1 MKKRNFYIALLFAAV
16 YFTSYL
22 TRTNYA
28 AVLIE
33 MIRTEG
39 FTKEAAA
46 LALTVSAITYGLGQV
61 VSGYLGDRFKPEKII
76 FFGLVTATV
85 MNLLI
90 PLCPSAIS
98 MSAVWGVNGFAQ
110 AMIWPPM
117 VKMLAG
123 LFEPDE
129 YKKACVFVSWGSS
142 VATISIYL
150 VAPLIISFLSWRA
163 VFIVSACAGAVISVI
178 WAICSGKLDFRSAR
192 TVKREDEKSA
202 PRFGLYATVFLVF
215 AILAVAF
222 QGLLRDG
229 FTTWTPTL
237 LSEKFNF
244 SASGAIL
251 SGVVLPIF
259 SMVSLSFASFVSRKM
274 LKNELFCAGFFFV
287 LCLAGSVL
295 VRCSSAAWLTLIAA
309 AIAEGGAHGAN
320 YSLTC
325 LVPPLFAKHN
335 KTSLISGLL
344 NGGTYI
350 GSAFS
355 ASFIASLLSSSGWD
369 GVELLWIISAL
380 AGAVICAAL
389 ALRKRKIYDT

>member
-1 MKKRNFYIALLFAAV
+1 MKKQNVKIIILLAAV
-16 YFTSYL
+16 YCTSYL

-39 FTKEAAA
+39 FTKDGAA
-46 LALTVSAITYGLGQV
+46 LALTVSAITYGIGQV
-61 VSGYLGDRFKPEKII
+61 ISGYLGDRIKPERII
-76 FFGLVTATV
+76 SFGLMTATL

-90 PLCPSAIS
+90 PLCPSVVS

-117 VKMLAG
+117 VKILAG
-123 LFEPDE
+123 AFEPDE
-129 YKKACVFVSWGSS
+129 YKKACVYVTWGAS

-150 VAPLIISFLSWRA
+150 ITPLIISFLSWRT
-163 VFIVSACAGAVISVI
+163 VFYASACVGAVISVI
-178 WAICSGKLDFRSAR
+178 WTVASKKIEFRAVRAVKQEESKP
-192 TVKREDEKSA
+192 TV
-202 PRFGLYATVFLVF
+202 RFGFGTAVFLSL
-215 AILAVAF
+215 AIIAVGF

-259 SMVSLSFASFVSRKM
+259 SMITLSFASFISRKVI
-274 LKNELFCAGFFFV
+274 KNELLCSAFFFC
-287 LCLAGSVL
+287 LCLIGSVT
-295 VRCSSAAWLTLIAA
+295 VKYSHYAWLTVLAA
-309 AIAEGGAHGAN
+309 ALAEGGAHGVN
-320 YSLTC
+320 YGLTC
-325 LVPPLFAKHN
+325 LVPPLFAKYN

-369 GVELLWIISAL
+369 GVLLLWVCCSLAGIAICMAL
-380 AGAVICAAL
+380 AANKKKVF
-389 ALRKRKIYDT
+389 

>member
-1 MKKRNFYIALLFAAV
+1 MKKIKTVLLFAAV

-61 VSGYLGDRFKPEKII
+61 FSGYLGDRIKPEKII
-76 FFGLVTATV
+76 SFGLITATV

-117 VKMLAG
+117 VKLLAG
-123 LFEPDE
+123 IFEPDE
-129 YKKACVFVSWGSS
+129 YKKACVFVTWGSS

-163 VFIVSACAGAVISVI
+163 VFVVSACAGAAISVI
-178 WAICSGKLDFRSAR
+178 WVISSRKLSFRAVR
-192 TVKREDEKSA
+192 TVQKEEEKSSI
-202 PRFGLYATVFLVF
+202 RFGAGAAVFLAF
-215 AILAVAF
+215 AVIAVAF

-251 SGVVLPIF
+251 SGVILPIF
-259 SMVSLSFASFVSRKM
+259 SMIALSFASFVSRKM
-274 LKNELFCAGFFFV
+274 LKNEFFCAAFFFL
-287 LCLAGSVL
+287 LCFVGSVI
-295 VRCSSAAWLTLIAA
+295 VKFSPFAWLTVLAA
-309 AIAEGGAHGAN
+309 AVAEGGAYGVN

-325 LVPPLFAKHN
+325 LVPPLFAKYN

-355 ASFIASLLSSSGWD
+355 ASFIASLLSSSGWG
-369 GVELLWIISAL
+369 GVSLLWIISAL
-380 AGAVICAAL
+380 TGIAICAVL
-389 ALRKRKIYDT
+389 AIRKRKII

>member
-1 MKKRNFYIALLFAAV
+1 MKKRNFYITLLFAAV

-123 LFEPDE
+123 LFD
-129 YKKACVFVSWGSS
+129 
-142 VATISIYL
+142 
-150 VAPLIISFLSWRA
+150 
-163 VFIVSACAGAVISVI
+163 
-178 WAICSGKLDFRSAR
+178 
-192 TVKREDEKSA
+192 
-202 PRFGLYATVFLVF
+202 
-215 AILAVAF
+215 
-222 QGLLRDG
+222 
-229 FTTWTPTL
+229 
-237 LSEKFNF
+237 
-244 SASGAIL
+244 
-251 SGVVLPIF
+251 
-259 SMVSLSFASFVSRKM
+259 
-274 LKNELFCAGFFFV
+274 
-287 LCLAGSVL
+287 
-295 VRCSSAAWLTLIAA
+295 
-309 AIAEGGAHGAN
+309 
-320 YSLTC
+320 
-325 LVPPLFAKHN
+325 
-335 KTSLISGLL
+335 
-344 NGGTYI
+344 
-350 GSAFS
+350 
-355 ASFIASLLSSSGWD
+355 
-369 GVELLWIISAL
+369 
-380 AGAVICAAL
+380 
-389 ALRKRKIYDT
+389 